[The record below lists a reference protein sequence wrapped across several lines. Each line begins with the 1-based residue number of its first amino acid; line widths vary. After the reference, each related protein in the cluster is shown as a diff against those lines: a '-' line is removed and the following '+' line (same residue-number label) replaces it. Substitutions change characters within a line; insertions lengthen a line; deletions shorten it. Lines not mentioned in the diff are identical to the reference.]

1 VNLEPITD
9 TTPRGEAMTSLP
21 THPATTPTE
30 SAGPGTTPTR
40 PYIQPGDGEV
50 LTAAWTACAHARTL
64 LPAGEG
70 LPGLHT
76 AEYVEAPVAVRLA
89 VLAVCGLHEAFVA
102 GPDRRTAARLASLDV
117 SADPFW
123 RGYATHWAATQRVL
137 RYRAACD
144 AAHRQDTA

>member
-1 VNLEPITD
+1 
-9 TTPRGEAMTSLP
+9 MTALP

-30 SAGPGTTPTR
+30 SAGPGTTPTG

-50 LTAAWTACAHARTL
+50 LTAAWTAADTACAHARAL
-64 LPAGEG
+64 LRAGEG

-76 AEYVEAPVAVRLA
+76 TEYVDAPTAVRLA
-89 VLAVCGLHEAFVA
+89 VLALGGLHEAFLT
-102 GPDRRTAARLASLDV
+102 GPDRRTADRLASLDV

-123 RGYATHWAATQRVL
+123 RGYATRWAATGRVL